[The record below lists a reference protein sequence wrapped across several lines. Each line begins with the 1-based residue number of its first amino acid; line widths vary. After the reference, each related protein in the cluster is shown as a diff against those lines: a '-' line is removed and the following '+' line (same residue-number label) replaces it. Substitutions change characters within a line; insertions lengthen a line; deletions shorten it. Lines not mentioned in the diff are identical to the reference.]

1 MREPFEK
8 FLINFAITVLL
19 VIAAIVTVRLVTYLL
34 DQCGNKRKME
44 FSQIDDDDAPPSYDE
59 VMVRV

>member
-44 FSQIDDDDAPPSYDE
+44 FSQNDDDDAPPSYDE